1 MTPFVY
7 PPAPHLRRHGPQGY
21 GNYRRY
27 LPWLRDEFTFRCV
40 YCLRREQ
47 WGRAAGELQIDHF
60 LAVTQRPELTTDY
73 DNLLLVCPIC
83 NVLKG
88 NRPLPDPC
96 RVLTAEAVVVDE
108 DGTIR
113 GHKREARRLIRMLA
127 LDERP
132 ATEFRLLWNSIVT
145 LARQF
150 DPSLWLRIMGFPA
163 DMPDLRRLKPH
174 GGNKRP
180 EGLKQSWHARRV
192 LGELPATY

>member
-7 PPAPHLRRHGPQGY
+7 PPAPHVRRHGPRSY
-21 GNYRRY
+21 ADYRRY

-60 LAVTQRPELTTDY
+60 LAVAQRPELKTDY

-88 NRPLPDPC
+88 NRVLPDPC
-96 RVLTAEAVVVDE
+96 RVLTADTVVVEE

-113 GHKREARRLIRMLA
+113 GHTREARRLIRILG

-132 ATEFRLLWNSIVT
+132 ATEYRLLWNNIVA
-145 LARQF
+145 LAHQF
-150 DPSLWLRIMGFPA
+150 DRALWQRIMGFPA
-163 DMPDLRRLKPH
+163 DLPDLRRLKPP

-180 EGLKQSWHARRV
+180 EGLEQTCRARARR
-192 LGELPATY
+192 GELPATY